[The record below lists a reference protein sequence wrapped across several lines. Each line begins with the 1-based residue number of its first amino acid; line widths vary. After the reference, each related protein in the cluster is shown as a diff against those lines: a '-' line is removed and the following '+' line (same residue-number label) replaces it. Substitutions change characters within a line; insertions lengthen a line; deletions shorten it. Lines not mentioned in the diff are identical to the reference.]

1 MVKAQSPRKSS
12 GTSKVELSRL
22 LETATANHAAMVLEN
37 ERLSADLQRSETR
50 YQQLSDQVSAE
61 RRRLSLLYSVSSEL
75 TTTVDVD
82 DILYR
87 AIALTCQALEESIG
101 FAFLYIPK
109 DNRLSLRAQYGSED
123 STITILDEQIGLA
136 PGEGLA
142 GWVAEHRQP
151 LNLPDVTQDPRWA
164 HVPGVQTDVHS
175 ALIAPIQSGN
185 RLLGILSVFHAQV
198 KAFSDDHLTLLQGTC
213 QQAALALSS
222 ADRYHQIQSLAD
234 RLADDQRYLESLI
247 ERLPAGVI
255 VLDGDYCL
263 QAANPLGRK
272 VLLALGGCEIG
283 QALPSLGA
291 YPLADITARPP
302 QSQPMEVVIEGPP
315 RMLLEV
321 EVRSIG
327 GDRSRQWVL
336 TVRDITAE
344 RENLARTQ
352 MQERLATVGQ
362 LAAGIA
368 HDFNNIMAAIQVY
381 ADLLTSDSSLPRQ
394 SRERTHIIQ
403 QQVQRAASLIRQIL
417 DFSRRSVIEPSTLD
431 LLPFIKELDKLL
443 VRVLPENIHL
453 DLEYQNE
460 GYLVNADPTRLQ
472 QVFMNLALNAR
483 DAMPD
488 GGRLT
493 FKLNRLQV
501 KEDEA
506 PPTPDLPPGNWIH
519 IRVTDT
525 GHGIPPEIL
534 PRIWEPFFTTKPV
547 GQGTGLGL
555 SQVYGIIK
563 QHDGAIDVVSR
574 VGEGTTFNIY
584 LPVLSEVGEEGM
596 SLEALPGLD
605 GTGKT
610 VLVVEDDQITRDAI
624 QSLLKAYNF
633 WALAAANGSEAI
645 RIYRSL
651 GKMITLVVT
660 DLVMP
665 EMGGVALYRALQE
678 ESPDVKV
685 LFITGHP
692 LEKDSQALLEKGNV
706 HWLQKPF
713 SARDFGA
720 AMQDLLTNK

>member
-1 MVKAQSPRKSS
+1 
-12 GTSKVELSRL
+12 
-22 LETATANHAAMVLEN
+22 
-37 ERLSADLQRSETR
+37 
-50 YQQLSDQVSAE
+50 
-61 RRRLSLLYSVSSEL
+61 
-75 TTTVDVD
+75 
-82 DILYR
+82 
-87 AIALTCQALEESIG
+87 
-101 FAFLYIPK
+101 
-109 DNRLSLRAQYGSED
+109 
-123 STITILDEQIGLA
+123 
-136 PGEGLA
+136 
-142 GWVAEHRQP
+142 
-151 LNLPDVTQDPRWA
+151 
-164 HVPGVQTDVHS
+164 
-175 ALIAPIQSGN
+175 
-185 RLLGILSVFHAQV
+185 
-198 KAFSDDHLTLLQGTC
+198 
-213 QQAALALSS
+213 
-222 ADRYHQIQSLAD
+222 
-234 RLADDQRYLESLI
+234 
-247 ERLPAGVI
+247 
-255 VLDGDYCL
+255 
-263 QAANPLGRK
+263 
-272 VLLALGGCEIG
+272 
-283 QALPSLGA
+283 
-291 YPLADITARPP
+291 
-302 QSQPMEVVIEGPP
+302 
-315 RMLLEV
+315 
-321 EVRSIG
+321 
-327 GDRSRQWVL
+327 
-336 TVRDITAE
+336 
-344 RENLARTQ
+344 
-352 MQERLATVGQ
+352 
-362 LAAGIA
+362 
-368 HDFNNIMAAIQVY
+368 MAAILVY
-381 ADLLTSDSSLPRQ
+381 ADLLTADTGLPQ
-394 SRERTHIIQ
+394 VSRERLHIIQ
-403 QQVQRAASLIRQIL
+403 QQVQRASSLIRQIL